1 MRNDPPPVWRTTSSF
16 SQRTKSVTGEQG
28 SLAAAFE
35 SWMHDLDAPSREGV
49 PAAETTSVAELLATT
64 ALAAPNRRR
73 RQTRKVSLEHLP
85 RFAEDTASMR
95 RTSAAQAAQRSE
107 AWTRETTRR
116 RNLEW
121 QKSQRKAFRHLG
133 RALAQGPGAK
143 EGGVHACG
151 GDYCKTAQRGADR
164 EVTQQVSVKLILEDR
179 VERGVK
185 ERMTAKDRSRMY
197 DYVGVCNA
205 CYVQYQRKAHEELLQ
220 ERERALEAKLAA
232 AEQALMLER
241 QRALERERAE
251 EAAAANS
258 AAALEARALSEAQ
271 EQATAEAKVRADAN
285 TKWKLQFS
293 NRISSFYQA
302 GLKEEIHSARPN
314 LKMQCPPEG
323 STCGVV
329 RFFSANPFLAHR
341 CSGCG
346 CHIDMHKPEL
356 ALTDLLT
363 VDIRGKTVDE
373 ERAAVAAL
381 AGSSEPVSL
390 RPAPQLGGGGG
401 VAASGGGVAA
411 SGAGRAG
418 GVASADGGSAVELF
432 QSAIE

>member
-1 MRNDPPPVWRTTSSF
+1 MRSGDRPAKGPVWRSTSSF
-16 SQRTKSVTGEQG
+16 SQRTKSGSGEQG
-28 SLAAAFE
+28 SLAAAFD
-35 SWMHDLDAPSREGV
+35 SWMHDLDAPGSEGV

-64 ALAAPNRRR
+64 TLAAPNRRR
-73 RQTRKVSLEHLP
+73 RQMRKVSLEHLP
-85 RFAEDTASMR
+85 RFAEGTASMR
-95 RTSAAQAAQRSE
+95 KMSE
-107 AWTRETTRR
+107 AQTMQRNEAWARETSRR

-143 EGGVHACG
+143 QGGARACG

-164 EVTQQVSVKLILEDR
+164 AVAHQVSVKLILEDR

-232 AEQALMLER
+232 AEQVLVLQRQRELER
-241 QRALERERAE
+241 VRAE
-251 EAAAANS
+251 EEAAANS
-258 AAALEARALSEAQ
+258 AAALEALELSEAQ
-271 EQATAEAKVRADAN
+271 EQAAEEAKARAEAN

-323 STCGVV
+323 STDGAV
-329 RFFSANPFLAHR
+329 RFFRANPFLAHR

-346 CHIDMHKPEL
+346 CHIDIHKPEL
-356 ALTDLLT
+356 ALTELLT
-363 VDIRGKTVDE
+363 VDIRGKTVEE

-381 AGSSEPVSL
+381 AAGISEPVSL

-401 VAASGGGVAA
+401 GVAA
-411 SGAGRAG
+411 SGA
-418 GVASADGGSAVELF
+418 ASADGNSAVKLF